1 MANQTQADGGTTA
14 DLMQEAT
21 AEAARLYRCAA
32 ECEDAGFPVMH
43 VDPQADTG
51 VLLEAYD
58 EEDRLTA
65 FGGALIQ
72 ITGDCVRVTT
82 PEQQTKTDSVRAACE
97 VVLED
102 I

>member
-1 MANQTQADGGTTA
+1 MTNTTTT

-32 ECEDAGFPVMH
+32 ACEDAGFPVMH

-58 EEDRLTA
+58 EEDRFTA

-72 ITGDCVRVTT
+72 VADGRVDVTT
-82 PEQQTKTDSVRAACE
+82 PEEQVTTDSVRAACE
-97 VVLED
+97 AVLED
-102 I
+102 LE